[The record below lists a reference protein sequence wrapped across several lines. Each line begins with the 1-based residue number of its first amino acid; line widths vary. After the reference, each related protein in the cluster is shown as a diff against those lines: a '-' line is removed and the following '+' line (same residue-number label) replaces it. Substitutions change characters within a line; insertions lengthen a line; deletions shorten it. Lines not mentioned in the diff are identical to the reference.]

1 MVVRNSLSKLG
12 VPAYGLYGEPL
23 HSSPLSLH
31 IEPIELRTR
40 AFNGEIDVHLHHN
53 LHQMVWLA
61 NGQMTV
67 RIDGHPR
74 RFAGPAAV
82 VVPAL
87 VVHAFVAERDA
98 CGFVLTANREFFRC
112 PESKVAGEVLARLCA
127 APAIFSLAR
136 HADTASDIDAMF
148 GVLDHESAKRQVSS
162 DLIVERLA
170 KAIFLLVARL
180 DAERLGSAS
189 AVPADRDLA
198 RFLALVDRHFAA
210 DLSLSEYAQRMDF
223 SVERLIRLARKRTDK
238 SPMQLVHERRLKEA
252 FYRLAQTTESISE
265 ISTGLG
271 FNDVAYFCRFF
282 KKRAGSTPSQFRV
295 TSGSGERA
303 RSR

>member
-1 MVVRNSLSKLG
+1 MTVRNSRSKLG

-40 AFNGEIDVHLHHN
+40 AFHGEIDVHLHHN

-61 NGQMTV
+61 HGRMTV
-67 RIDGHPR
+67 LIDGLPH
-74 RFAGPAAV
+74 RFVGPAAV

-98 CGFVLTANREFFRC
+98 RGFVLTASREFFRC
-112 PESKVAGEVLARLCA
+112 PESNAASEALVGLFA
-127 APAIFSLAR
+127 APSLLSPGR
-136 HADTASDIDAMF
+136 QADAAWPVDAMF
-148 GVLDHESAKRQVSS
+148 GVLAHEAGAREAGS

-170 KAIFLLVARL
+170 KSIFLLVARF
-180 DAERLGSAS
+180 DRQQLGSAGAES
-189 AVPADRDLA
+189 ADRDLA

-210 DLSLSEYAQRMDF
+210 DLSLAEYAQRMDA
-223 SVERLIRLARKRTDK
+223 SVERLTRLARKGTGK

-252 FYRLAQTTESISE
+252 CHRLAQTAQSIGE
-265 ISTGLG
+265 ISSGLG
-271 FNDVAYFCRFF
+271 FSDVAYFCRFF
-282 KKRAGSTPSQFRV
+282 KKRAGSTPGQFRAAQP
-295 TSGSGERA
+295 A
-303 RSR
+303 RP